1 MFELFWPVSS
11 PRPRSATTRGRPGRW
26 SCSCR
31 WPGIQAEF
39 YCVRKWSVDS
49 KNDENKDKEDGKGEF
64 LLFHTKPTFI
74 KRGKSSFIRSFTLL
88 FTVIIS
94 WPIYSQHFNKIAW
107 ESLQGIYVGRYTSKQ
122 LFRPTLA
129 KQRNFKFK
137 PSLSQQ
143 FLYWTFTQGTAVGI
157 ILSRIFTFAYC

>member
-1 MFELFWPVSS
+1 MAYSKKRTTYLYGQGCGTVNRPDNSDIRGPRVLIQSS
-11 PRPRSATTRGRPGRW
+11 AILSNVYSLQTV
-26 SCSCR
+26 
-31 WPGIQAEF
+31 Q
-39 YCVRKWSVDS
+39 
-49 KNDENKDKEDGKGEF
+49 KNDENEDKEDGKGEF

-122 LFRPTLA
+122 LFRPTWA

-143 FLYWTFTQGTAVGI
+143 FLY
-157 ILSRIFTFAYC
+157 